1 MATTIETRLAQLG
14 ITLPEVPA
22 PMGTYVPA
30 VISGNLLF
38 LAGQG
43 AKGADG
49 EWKRGRVGAEV
60 GTREAYQRARLAGMR
75 LLAAAQAPLGSLDR
89 VRRVVKVMGLVQS
102 TPEFRESPAV
112 INGCSDLFVEVF
124 GEAGRHARSAFG
136 VASLPENTTVE
147 IEAILEIE

>member
-1 MATTIETRLAQLG
+1 MAKTIETRLAELG
-14 ITLPEVPA
+14 ITLPEVPT
-22 PMGTYVPA
+22 PMGRYVPA

-43 AKGADG
+43 AKGRDG

-60 GTREAYQRARLAGMR
+60 GTREAYQHARLAGMR
-75 LLAAAQAPLGSLDR
+75 LLAAARAPLGSLDR
-89 VRRVVKVMGLVQS
+89 VRRVVKVMGLVQA
-102 TPEFRESPAV
+102 TPEFREHPAV